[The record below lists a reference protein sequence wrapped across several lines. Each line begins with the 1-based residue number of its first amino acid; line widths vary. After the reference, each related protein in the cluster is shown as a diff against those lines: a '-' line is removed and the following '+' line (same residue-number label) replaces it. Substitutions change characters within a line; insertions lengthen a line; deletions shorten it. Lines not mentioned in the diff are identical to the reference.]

1 MGECLVLLLKILA
14 SILACR
20 FFTLGFLRVLTKI
33 FLIKWKKRLS
43 GWNVSHLSFARRITI
58 AQSILQALPIYAM
71 QSTDLPAGIKLKID
85 QACKRFIWSGVVTS
99 QKLSMVS
106 WNNICQ
112 PKING
117 GLGFKSL
124 DGMNK
129 SFLMKVG
136 WGILSSPSSLWSQ
149 VLSTKY
155 GVDLSVLLTELP
167 CRNGSH
173 LW

>member
-1 MGECLVLLLKILA
+1 MEQ
-14 SILACR
+14 
-20 FFTLGFLRVLTKI
+20 
-33 FLIKWKKRLS
+33 RLS
-43 GWNVSHLSFARRITI
+43 GWNVSHLSLARRITI

-106 WNNICQ
+106 WNNICH

-136 WGILSSPSSLWSQ
+136 WGILLSPSSLWSQ

-155 GVDLSVLLTELP
+155 GVDLSVLPTELP

>member
-1 MGECLVLLLKILA
+1 
-14 SILACR
+14 
-20 FFTLGFLRVLTKI
+20 
-33 FLIKWKKRLS
+33 
-43 GWNVSHLSFARRITI
+43 
-58 AQSILQALPIYAM
+58 M

-85 QACKRFIWSGVVTS
+85 QACKRFIWSGAVTS

-136 WGILSSPSSLWSQ
+136 WGILLSPSSLWSQ

-155 GVDLSVLLTELP
+155 GVDLSVLPTELP

-173 LW
+173 LWQSIGKVWTDVLSGVAWNIGDGTKAQFWLDRWVIKEKPLISEALCPIPDDIIYNVVANFIDSNSS